1 MNVRPLQY
9 QIAWKMSSNVQT
21 VSVFQTMNIVT
32 KMMMM
37 AIVSGKNVLTYRVL
51 EISTSISYIADPLIP
66 CHKNEFMCTDKMCIP
81 EDLVC
86 DGKSHCFD
94 DSDEKIGCQKIVQN
108 CKGFVCKN
116 KVCLRNMEWLCD
128 GRNDCGDN
136 SDEENCVPECK

>member
-66 CHKNEFMCTDKMCIP
+66 CHKNEFISKKFNIFA
-81 EDLVC
+81 LKR
-86 DGKSHCFD
+86 GN
-94 DSDEKIGCQKIVQN
+94 KIQV
-108 CKGFVCKN
+108 
-116 KVCLRNMEWLCD
+116 L
-128 GRNDCGDN
+128 
-136 SDEENCVPECK
+136 